1 MIATEGLE
9 EKLNQILNDPNSMA
23 QILSMAQSFGM
34 TETAPEP
41 TAAPSSMPDEAALLG
56 MLQMFR
62 QAQQSDSRD
71 DALLCALKPYLAP
84 ERREKL
90 DRAMQLAK
98 LSRIA
103 SMAMKNTGG
112 LLGGK
117 GG

>member
-34 TETAPEP
+34 TEAAPEP
-41 TAAPSSMPDEAALLG
+41 TAASSSMPDEAALFG
-56 MLQMFR
+56 MLQMLR
-62 QAQQSDSRD
+62 QAQQTDSRD

-103 SMAMKNTGG
+103 NMALKNSGG

-117 GG
+117 EG

>member
-1 MIATEGLE
+1 MATEGLE

-34 TETAPEP
+34 TEAAPEV
-41 TAAPSSMPDEAALLG
+41 TAAPSSMPDEAALLS

-62 QAQQSDSRD
+62 QAQQTDNRD

-84 ERREKL
+84 GRREKL

-98 LSRIA
+98 LSRLA
-103 SMAMKNTGG
+103 NMALRNSGG
-112 LLGGK
+112 LLGNK

>member
-1 MIATEGLE
+1 MIETEGLE

-34 TETAPEP
+34 TETAPEAS
-41 TAAPSSMPDEAALLG
+41 AAPSSMPDEAALLS
-56 MLQMFR
+56 MLQMFW
-62 QAQQSDSRD
+62 QAQQSCGRD

-103 SMAMKNTGG
+103 NMALHTNSQ
-112 LLGGK
+112 
-117 GG
+117 